1 MTIHYPSGT
10 TFHNNHAN
18 KLRASNCRNSQKP
31 VVYGDRG
38 MTLEREL
45 NVSNNYY
52 LSQHIAVIHKKPTPI
67 QIVKVDYPKRSAAVI
82 KEAYF
87 KKAST
92 TDYNGVYRG
101 YYLDFDAKE
110 TRSTTSFPLANFH
123 EHQIEHMRS
132 CEQNGGICFAI
143 IKFVL
148 NDELFLFPGSDLFRF
163 WDNQAK
169 DGKKSIK
176 KDIIEQ
182 LGYKIS
188 YSLNPTIPY
197 LDAVDQLILNRK
209 GE

>member
-1 MTIHYPSGT
+1 MTIHYPNGT
-10 TFHNNHAN
+10 AFHNNRN
-18 KLRASNCRNSQKP
+18 KPHTSNYRARSKP

-38 MTLEREL
+38 MTLEKEL
-45 NVSNNYY
+45 NASNMYY
-52 LSQHIAVIHKKPTPI
+52 LNQHIAVIHKKPTPI
-67 QIVKVDYPKRSAAVI
+67 QIVKVDYPQRSAAVI

-101 YYLDFDAKE
+101 YYIDFDAKE
-110 TRSTTSFPLANFH
+110 TRNTTSFPLANFH

-132 CEQNGGICFAI
+132 CERNGGICFAI

-148 NDELFLFPGSDLFRF
+148 SDEIFLFPGAALFRF
-163 WDNQAK
+163 WDNQFQS
-169 DGKKSIK
+169 GKKSIK

-182 LGYKIS
+182 LGYKIN

-197 LDAVDQLILNRK
+197 LNAVDQLILNRK